1 MKKITIIA
9 ALCLLATSIQAQ
21 SLTSDRLVYSW
32 KNMKAM
38 VVNSAKAM
46 PEEHFSYVP
55 VEGVRGFTDQIKHIT
70 TSNRYFITMISG
82 GSPRDIGPDNQK
94 TQTLKS
100 KDEIVKDLEQSF
112 DYVISKIPAV
122 QWTDA
127 DIDLFGQGQKVSRTE
142 GLMLMEHH
150 LHREHGKII
159 FYMRMKGVAPA
170 RSSSWL

>member
-9 ALCLLATSIQAQ
+9 ALCLLATCIQAQ
-21 SLTSDRLVYSW
+21 SLAPGRILYSW

-38 VVNSAKAM
+38 VVNSVKAM
-46 PEEHFSYVP
+46 PAEHFSYVP
-55 VEGVRGFTDQIKHIT
+55 VEGVRGYTDQVKHIT

-82 GSPRDIGPDNQK
+82 GNPRDIGPDNQK
-94 TQTLKS
+94 TQALKS
-100 KDEIVKDLEQSF
+100 KDEIVKDLEHSF
-112 DYVISKIPAV
+112 DYVIAKIPEIP
-122 QWTDA
+122 WSEA
-127 DIDLFGQGQKVSRTE
+127 DVDLFGQGQKVSRTE

-159 FYMRMKGVAPA
+159 LYMRMKGVAPA